1 MHEGF
6 DCDEVH
12 LELKNLVE
20 DYGPIG
26 LTLTPSGP
34 FASKSIAMPSDLYE
48 EAKIAWEVLKV
59 QHILNKN
66 AWSLIASCL
75 FPNIH
80 CSE

>member
-6 DCDEVH
+6 DWDEVH

-34 FASKSIAMPSDLYE
+34 FASKSIVTPSKLDE
-48 EAKIAWEVLKV
+48 ET
-59 QHILNKN
+59 
-66 AWSLIASCL
+66 
-75 FPNIH
+75 
-80 CSE
+80 